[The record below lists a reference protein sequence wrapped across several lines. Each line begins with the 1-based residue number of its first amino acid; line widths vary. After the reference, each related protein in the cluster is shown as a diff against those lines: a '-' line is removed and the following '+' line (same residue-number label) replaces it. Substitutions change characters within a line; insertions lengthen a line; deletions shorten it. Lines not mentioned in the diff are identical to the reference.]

1 MLSEEVRANFP
12 SKPPLNVAFVSV
24 PFSLSVDNPPVRYG
38 RNTQLLP
45 VFGGGSFQISAPVK
59 PRFIDLKLT
68 GTGVQVENSFDL
80 GSLRTKFIPQVSFS
94 AEYRILLNGMAISAV
109 HRSGNILV
117 SENHLLSQLQV
128 GISSPIFNWSSL
140 CAFSALMVKKKPLV
154 FSFPGSRV
162 MPTPSF
168 PSCPISLFKLC
179 IRAFPESQAVIAK

>member
-1 MLSEEVRANFP
+1 M
-12 SKPPLNVAFVSV
+12 
-24 PFSLSVDNPPVRYG
+24 
-38 RNTQLLP
+38 LP
-45 VFGGGSFQISAPVK
+45 VWGGGSFHIKAPVNPK
-59 PRFIDLKLT
+59 FIDLKFT

-80 GSLRTKFIPQVSFS
+80 GSLRTKFTPQVSFS
-94 AEYRILLNGMAISAV
+94 AEYRILLKGMAISAV

-140 CAFSALMVKKKPLV
+140 CAFNALMVKKKPLV

-168 PSCPISLFKLC
+168 PS
-179 IRAFPESQAVIAK
+179 